1 MWIAIAAF
9 LFAVRSILLPFVL
22 SIFLAY
28 VLNPL
33 ISMLSKFSIRKKQL
47 SKPVCVIIVYFF
59 IFLTSFATVILI
71 APQIY
76 KESSRLLKEASAFA
90 NGIDENTL
98 NSWSIEID
106 NFFKKYNLPFDMII
120 NSSKEIE
127 MDDFSNRNSLLSID
141 LFRLSNEIVNNI
153 VYFLKTEAKI
163 IVLNAQIVIN
173 KIMSFIF
180 VLLLVFMI
188 TAFILIDSKKIINF
202 MFKLIPMQDKELF
215 DEFLINLDVRLS
227 GVIRGQLIICFVN
240 ALLTL
245 IGLLILD
252 INYAFT
258 LATIAGIFSIIPVF
272 GSIISTIPIFLV
284 SLANSLLSGILS
296 LIWIGIIHLL
306 EANLLNPKIMGH
318 SAKIHPVLI
327 ILSLLVGEHFYGII
341 GALLAVPLVSVIV
354 TVYSSII
361 TKWQESFSSGCKSR

>member
-1 MWIAIAAF
+1 MWIFIAGF
-9 LFAVRSILLPFVL
+9 LFAVRSVLLPFVL
-22 SIFLAY
+22 SILLAY

-33 ISMLSKFSIRKKQL
+33 IIILSKLSIRKKHL
-47 SKPVCVIIVYFF
+47 SKPVCVVIVYFF
-59 IFLTSFATVILI
+59 IFLISFMTITLI

-76 KESSRLLKEASAFA
+76 KESSRLLKEASNFA
-90 NGIDENTL
+90 NSIDESTI

-106 NFFKKYNLPFDMII
+106 NFFKKYNLPFDMVL
-120 NSSKEIE
+120 NAPKEME
-127 MDDFSNRNSLLSID
+127 MEDFAHKTSLLTID
-141 LFRLSNEIVNNI
+141 LLKLSTDLINNIIYYSKNEI
-153 VYFLKTEAKI
+153 KSI
-163 IVLNAQIVIN
+163 ILNAQIVIN
-173 KIMSFIF
+173 KMVSFVFI
-180 VLLLVFMI
+180 LLLIFMI
-188 TAFILIDSKKIINF
+188 TGFILIDSQKIKDF

-215 DEFLINLDVRLS
+215 DEFLINLDIRLS

-240 ALLTL
+240 AFLTL

-252 INYAFT
+252 INYAFI
-258 LATIAGIFSIIPVF
+258 LATMAGIFSIIPVF

-284 SLANSLLSGILS
+284 SLASSFLSGVLA

-318 SAKIHPVLI
+318 SAKIHPILI

-354 TVYSSII
+354 TIYASVLI
-361 TKWQESFSSGCKSR
+361 KWQESLSSGCKSR

>member
-1 MWIAIAAF
+1 MWIFIAGF

-22 SIFLAY
+22 SILLAY

-33 ISMLSKFSIRKKQL
+33 IIILSKLSIRKKHL
-47 SKPVCVIIVYFF
+47 SKPVGVVIVYFF
-59 IFLTSFATVILI
+59 IFLISFMTITLI

-76 KESSRLLKEASAFA
+76 KESSRLLKEASNFA
-90 NGIDENTL
+90 NSIDESTI

-106 NFFKKYNLPFDMII
+106 NFFKKYNLPFDMVL
-120 NSSKEIE
+120 NAPKEME
-127 MDDFSNRNSLLSID
+127 MEDFAHKTSLLTID
-141 LFRLSNEIVNNI
+141 LLKLSTDLINNIIYYSKNEI
-153 VYFLKTEAKI
+153 KSI
-163 IVLNAQIVIN
+163 ILNAQIVIN
-173 KIMSFIF
+173 KMVSFVFI
-180 VLLLVFMI
+180 LLLIFMI
-188 TAFILIDSKKIINF
+188 TGFILIDSQKIKDF

-215 DEFLINLDVRLS
+215 DEFLINLDIRLS

-240 ALLTL
+240 AFLTL

-252 INYAFT
+252 INYAFI
-258 LATIAGIFSIIPVF
+258 LATMAGIFSIIPVF

-284 SLANSLLSGILS
+284 SLASSFLSGVLA

-318 SAKIHPVLI
+318 SAKIHPILI

-354 TVYSSII
+354 TIYASVLI
-361 TKWQESFSSGCKSR
+361 KWQESLSSGCKSR

>member
-1 MWIAIAAF
+1 M
-9 LFAVRSILLPFVL
+9 VL
-22 SIFLAY
+22 
-28 VLNPL
+28 
-33 ISMLSKFSIRKKQL
+33 
-47 SKPVCVIIVYFF
+47 
-59 IFLTSFATVILI
+59 
-71 APQIY
+71 
-76 KESSRLLKEASAFA
+76 
-90 NGIDENTL
+90 
-98 NSWSIEID
+98 
-106 NFFKKYNLPFDMII
+106 

-127 MDDFSNRNSLLSID
+127 MDDFAHRNSLLSID
-141 LFRLSNEIVNNI
+141 LLKLSTELINNI
-153 VYFLKTEAKI
+153 VYFLKTEVKS

-173 KIMSFIF
+173 KIMSFVF
-180 VLLLVFMI
+180 VLLLIFMI
-188 TAFILIDSKKIINF
+188 TGFILIDSQKIIDF

-215 DEFLINLDVRLS
+215 DEFLINLDIRLS

-240 ALLTL
+240 AILTL
-245 IGLLILD
+245 IGLLMLD

-272 GSIISTIPIFLV
+272 GSIVSTIPIFLV
-284 SLANSLLSGILS
+284 SLASSLLSGVLA

-354 TVYSSII
+354 TVYASVL
-361 TKWQESFSSGCKSR
+361 TKWQESLSSGCKSR